1 MSWLRKIQNRF
12 RALFQK
18 EKLEGQMDD
27 EMRSHIEMQTQENIE
42 AGMSAE
48 EAQFAAFRQFGWV
61 ESIKETCREQR
72 GVDWIENLGKD
83 VRFGARMLRKSPG
96 FTAVA
101 LLTLAIGIGANTA
114 IFSVINGV
122 LLKPLPYHQSRRL
135 VNLWETADRGQMPV
149 SGGAFMDWKE
159 HSTSFEALSLYS
171 GLDKNLSSDGSADR
185 ISGWQVSPSFLRIL
199 RVRPLVGR
207 DFLADEDQRSSKVII
222 LSHALWQTR
231 YAGNTNL
238 LGRVIQLDAESF
250 TVIGILPPK
259 ALLSDT
265 IDFLVPFAIRP
276 GDPESTRDIQNFS
289 VVGRLGAGVTLKQAQ
304 AELNAIKQRLQ
315 ADYPKGREKW
325 GFGVVSM
332 HDQVTGK
339 VKPILLV
346 LLGAVGFVLL
356 IACGNFANLLLA
368 KAAAREKEIA
378 VRAALG
384 AGRWRIIRQL
394 LTESVLLSMLGG
406 GLGLGLA
413 YWIGTVLSNLDQAAL
428 PRAQEIALD
437 VRVLMFSLVVSLG
450 TGLVFGL
457 LPALRVSGSDL
468 NKRLKKGG
476 RNSTVGGTRNRLQ
489 TTLIISEV
497 AFSLILLV
505 GAGLLL
511 NSFFRLLSI
520 PPGFDPRDALTM
532 DLRITMA

>member
-1 MSWLRKIQNRF
+1 
-12 RALFQK
+12 
-18 EKLEGQMDD
+18 
-27 EMRSHIEMQTQENIE
+27 
-42 AGMSAE
+42 
-48 EAQFAAFRQFGWV
+48 
-61 ESIKETCREQR
+61 
-72 GVDWIENLGKD
+72 
-83 VRFGARMLRKSPG
+83 
-96 FTAVA
+96 
-101 LLTLAIGIGANTA
+101 
-114 IFSVINGV
+114 
-122 LLKPLPYHQSRRL
+122 
-135 VNLWETADRGQMPV
+135 
-149 SGGAFMDWKE
+149 
-159 HSTSFEALSLYS
+159 
-171 GLDKNLSSDGSADR
+171 
-185 ISGWQVSPSFLRIL
+185 
-199 RVRPLVGR
+199 
-207 DFLADEDQRSSKVII
+207 
-222 LSHALWQTR
+222 
-231 YAGNTNL
+231 
-238 LGRVIQLDAESF
+238 
-250 TVIGILPPK
+250 
-259 ALLSDT
+259 
-265 IDFLVPFAIRP
+265 
-276 GDPESTRDIQNFS
+276 
-289 VVGRLGAGVTLKQAQ
+289 
-304 AELNAIKQRLQ
+304 
-315 ADYPKGREKW
+315 
-325 GFGVVSM
+325 M